1 MTCLL
6 YRVFCHVQALRS
18 VATDHGCDVIII
30 SAQVEAELNQLEE
43 AEAQEY
49 LESLGVSEGGLT
61 SLIRATYGQLGLK
74 TYFTTG
80 EKETRA
86 WTFREGMTAPQCAG
100 IIHSDFEKQFIRAET
115 VAYADFVACEGY
127 SGAKEK
133 GKLRLEGK
141 DYTVSEGDVL
151 LFRTS
156 A

>member
-1 MTCLL
+1 M
-6 YRVFCHVQALRS
+6 QALRA
-18 VATDHGCDVIII
+18 VAKDHGCDVIII

-61 SLIRATYGQLGLK
+61 SLIRATYSQLGLK

-127 SGAKEK
+127 SGAKES

>member
-1 MTCLL
+1 M
-6 YRVFCHVQALRS
+6 QALRG
-18 VATDHGCDVIII
+18 VATDHECDVIII
-30 SAQVEAELNQLEE
+30 SAQVEAELNQLDE

-61 SLIRATYGQLGLK
+61 SLIKATYGQLGLK

-115 VAYADFVACEGY
+115 VAYVDFIGCQGY
-127 SGAKEK
+127 SGAKEN

-141 DYTVSEGDVL
+141 DYTVAEGDVL